1 MLRKEKKIIT
11 DTKEIVQVLND
22 YYINITER
30 YYGEKPTSV
39 AKKSHLTDNIK
50 IVDHIVRHYE
60 DHPSVRHIKKNVK
73 TPQNSTCSF
82 LTISE
87 QEVKKILKELS
98 TEKSAGVDTI
108 PPMLVTLATNYLA
121 GPLSQSINNSIKK
134 GMFPENA
141 KVASVNPRDKKTDDK
156 NSALNF
162 RPISVLN
169 CFSKV
174 YEKILKTKL
183 YEKNLFSPFISA
195 FR

>member
-1 MLRKEKKIIT
+1 MGFLNSSEIMLR
-11 DTKEIVQVLND
+11 KEIVQVLND
-22 YYINITER
+22 HYINIVER
-30 YYGEKPTSV
+30 SCGEKPTSV
-39 AKKSHLTDNIK
+39 AKQSYLTDDIK

-98 TEKSAGVDTI
+98 TEKSAGVDMI
-108 PPMLVTLATNYLA
+108 PPKLVKLATNFVA

-134 GMFPENA
+134 GYLPKMQRLPQLQLQF
-141 KVASVNPRDKKTDDK
+141 V
-156 NSALNF
+156 LNF
-162 RPISVLN
+162 CPTSILN

-174 YEKILKTKL
+174 YENILKTELVGKMN
-183 YEKNLFSPFISA
+183 NLFSPFISA
-195 FR
+195 